1 MVTTLFEQFS
11 QKWSLGTPDPS
22 IDIILLIEVSSPE
35 VLKLF
40 PRSSSSVPNQADGG
54 ETSLGMRLP
63 QLPLLTELQRLS
75 YRFAHQNTFSSK
87 A

>member
-1 MVTTLFEQFS
+1 MIDWGLRS
-11 QKWSLGTPDPS
+11 KNPS
-22 IDIILLIEVSSPE
+22 IDIILLMEVSSPE
-35 VLKLF
+35 VHKFF

-63 QLPLLTELQRLS
+63 QLPLLTELQSLS
-75 YRFAHQNTFSSK
+75 YRFAHQNIFSSK